1 MMKWI
6 KDHDGFL
13 RALSL
18 LLAIFLW
25 AYVMSNKNP
34 DKTIE
39 YRGIPVQLEG
49 LTQLNAND
57 LVVLEGNNN
66 QVTVNVSG
74 DRTSILEMSRE
85 YVNAS
90 ASVANITEPG
100 EYELNY
106 KVSLDATGVKVTSR
120 SPAKVTVTVDRIA
133 KASVPVE
140 LDITGTPGDGYVMA
154 STPRA
159 YPDAVTIK
167 GPSTLLS
174 TVSCAKVSYDVSQV
188 TGTTQTVVTYQLLD
202 EKGNE
207 ITDSRIS
214 AESPSVILTLT
225 VKRNGFIPLTVN
237 LENHEYLKSTMV
249 SVDIDPAEI
258 QLTGAA
264 DTMQELN
271 QISLGTIDL
280 SDVVE
285 NEQTVFTIPIVLPNG
300 VSAESG
306 TPVSAKVTITAEGYG
321 RRVIT
326 ASPARLD
333 EDALLEF
340 PEDQLLEITVFGPQD
355 VIDSLTEEDFQ
366 LHPDYRVTDL
376 IAGENIIP
384 CQVTLSRSG
393 VYVFQTTQVIASVS
407 QEALDEVLNPVNPDD
422 PDAEPGTDVEPDT
435 PSEP

>member
-120 SPAKVTVTVDRIA
+120 SPAKVSVTVDRIA

-326 ASPARLD
+326 AL
-333 EDALLEF
+333 
-340 PEDQLLEITVFGPQD
+340 
-355 VIDSLTEEDFQ
+355 SLI
-366 LHPDYRVTDL
+366 H
-376 IAGENIIP
+376 I
-384 CQVTLSRSG
+384 
-393 VYVFQTTQVIASVS
+393 
-407 QEALDEVLNPVNPDD
+407 
-422 PDAEPGTDVEPDT
+422 
-435 PSEP
+435 